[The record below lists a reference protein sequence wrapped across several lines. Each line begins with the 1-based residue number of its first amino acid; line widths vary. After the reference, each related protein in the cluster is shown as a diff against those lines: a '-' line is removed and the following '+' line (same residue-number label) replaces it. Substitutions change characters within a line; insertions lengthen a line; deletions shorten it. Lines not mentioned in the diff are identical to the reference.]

1 MRDYNDIR
9 YEPCQSFSLH
19 FPVNQQVPTSRGQV
33 DQKPFEPSQAPA
45 ANICTFIPC
54 VSFSPQP
61 TLTSSQCSCWLWKVK
76 TWDAKKKRTLHCNAK
91 KLKSQKCS
99 QKSQQ
104 WSIFSRSSRC
114 PSHPLARPSSSVG
127 RPSGLNVSSPGPS
140 FPKYTHVRQPGRAL
154 DRLARN
160 LEASLH
166 NPRQPAY
173 IGPRGRH
180 PRWTR

>member
-1 MRDYNDIR
+1 MNLAKALVCI
-9 YEPCQSFSLH
+9 SLLTSKSQYPGAKLTRNH
-19 FPVNQQVPTSRGQV
+19 LNPHKLLPPTSVPLYR
-33 DQKPFEPSQAPA
+33 
-45 ANICTFIPC
+45 
-54 VSFSPQP
+54 VSDSPLIP
-61 TLTSSQCSCWLWKVK
+61 TLTSSECSCWLWKVK
-76 TWDAKKKRTLHCNAK
+76 TWDAKKERTLHCNAK

-160 LEASLH
+160 MEASLH